1 MIPEYLLVSIQ
12 GQMETSSISQ
22 HVLMCSTTGAAA
34 LQILSLSPAPG
45 LKGMGG
51 GQEEKTQTHQL
62 QGESQGGGPAC
73 TGGWPSSLPEA

>member
-1 MIPEYLLVSIQ
+1 MIPEYLIVSIQ

-51 GQEEKTQTHQL
+51 GQEEKTQI
-62 QGESQGGGPAC
+62 PAPRREPGRRAC
-73 TGGWPSSLPEA
+73 LHGWLALFIA